1 MLTAAKATEIYEDT
15 IRDLRGAI
23 ESHVTPSGKASTKA
37 FCEAYG
43 INRANLVRCLT
54 GNNGRELSVGL
65 FQKISMHLGLI
76 NPATITDEEAFY
88 NISLKSYILINNNA
102 IFGALLTLNRN

>member
-15 IRDLRGAI
+15 IRDLRAAI
-23 ESHVTPSGKASTKA
+23 EAHVTPSGKNSTKA
-37 FCEAYG
+37 FCEAYD

-65 FQKISMHLGLI
+65 FQKISQHLGIL
-76 NPATITDEEAFY
+76 PAATIVDNEAFY
-88 NISLKSYILINNNA
+88 NISLKAYILINNNA
-102 IFGALLTLNRN
+102 IYSAILTLNR